1 MEIAEKQIHWLDEK
15 HPNYE
20 RWKRAR
26 EISTERGKFVRSII
40 SKDCKCQNLKILDIG
55 SGEGGTSE
63 VLSEDN
69 FVTSFD
75 MNKIRLLRQQNSF
88 SDINLLCGSS
98 SSLPFKNNSFDLIIL
113 QDVMEHLDNREK
125 LINNIYNLLNDNGI
139 IYLSTPNKFSVVNI
153 IADPHWGVPLV
164 SLLKRESVRKYFL
177 NYFRKS
183 EMNRKDIAELLSLK
197 NIYELFADKFEVQL
211 FTLHSVNELFKDN
224 KGIVWSDFHL
234 KLLHILK
241 KVKLDKVIISL
252 ANDRM
257 GFLNRFFS
265 PTFYMVF
272 KKKAKSLSQIQ

>member
-1 MEIAEKQIHWLDEK
+1 MEVAEKQIHWLDED

-26 EISTERGKFVRSII
+26 EISIERGKFVRSII

-98 SSLPFKNNSFDLIIL
+98 SSLPFKNNSLDLIIL
-113 QDVMEHLDNREK
+113 QDVLEHLDNKEK
-125 LINNIYNLLNDNGI
+125 LINNIYNLLNDNGM

-272 KKKAKSLSQIQ
+272 IKKAKS

>member
-1 MEIAEKQIHWLDEK
+1 MEVAEKQIHWLDEE

-26 EISTERGKFVRSII
+26 EISIERGKFVRSII

-98 SSLPFKNNSFDLIIL
+98 SSLPFKNNSLDLIIL
-113 QDVMEHLDNREK
+113 QDVLEHLDNKEK
-125 LINNIYNLLNDNGI
+125 LINNIYNLLNDNGM

-197 NIYELFADKFEVQL
+197 NIYKLFADKFDVQL
-211 FTLHSVNELFKDN
+211 FTLHSVNELFRDN

-252 ANDRM
+252 ANNRM
-257 GFLNRFFS
+257 GFINRFFT

-272 KKKAKSLSQIQ
+272 IKKAKS

>member
-1 MEIAEKQIHWLDEK
+1 MEVAEKQIHWLDEE

-26 EISTERGKFVRSII
+26 EISIERGKFVRSII

-98 SSLPFKNNSFDLIIL
+98 SSLPFKNNSLDLIIL
-113 QDVMEHLDNREK
+113 QDVLEHLDNKEK
-125 LINNIYNLLNDNGI
+125 LINNIYNLLNDNGM
-139 IYLSTPNKFSVVNI
+139 IYLSTPNKFSVINI

-272 KKKAKSLSQIQ
+272 IKKAKS

>member
-1 MEIAEKQIHWLDEK
+1 MEVAEKQIHWLDEE

-26 EISTERGKFVRSII
+26 EISIERGKFVRSII

-98 SSLPFKNNSFDLIIL
+98 SSLPFKNNSLDLIIL
-113 QDVMEHLDNREK
+113 QDVLEHLDNKEK
-125 LINNIYNLLNDNGI
+125 LINNIYNLLNDNGM

-272 KKKAKSLSQIQ
+272 IKKAKS

>member
-1 MEIAEKQIHWLDEK
+1 MEVAEKQIPWLDEK

-26 EISTERGKFVRSII
+26 EISIERGKFVRSII
-40 SKDCKCQNLKILDIG
+40 SKVRKCQNLKILDVG
-55 SGEGGTSE
+55 SGEGGTSK
-63 VLSEDN
+63 VLSRDN
-69 FVTSFD
+69 IVTSFD
-75 MNKIRLLRQQNSF
+75 TNKIRLLRQQNSF
-88 SDINLLCGSS
+88 SNFNLLCGSS

-113 QDVMEHLDNREK
+113 QDVLEHLDSRDK
-125 LINNIYNLLNDNGI
+125 LINNIYNLLNDNGM
-139 IYLSTPNKFSVVNI
+139 IYLSTPNKFSVINI

-164 SLLKRESVRKYFL
+164 SLLNRDSVRKYFL

-197 NIYELFADKFEVQL
+197 NIYELFGDKFEVQL
-211 FTLHSVNELFKDN
+211 FTIHSVNELFKGN

-241 KVKLDKVIISL
+241 RVKLDKVITKL
-252 ANDRM
+252 ANNRM
-257 GFLNRFFS
+257 GFINRFFT

-272 KKKAKSLSQIQ
+272 NKKAKS

>member
-1 MEIAEKQIHWLDEK
+1 MEIAEKPIPWLDEE

-26 EISTERGKFVRSII
+26 EISVERGNFVLSII
-40 SKDCKCQNLKILDIG
+40 SKVRECKNLKILDIG
-55 SGEGGTSE
+55 SGEGGTSQ
-63 VLSEDN
+63 VLSQDN
-69 FVTSFD
+69 IVTSFD
-75 MNKIRLLRQQNSF
+75 MNKTRLLRQKNSF
-88 SDINLLCGSS
+88 SNFNLLCGSS
-98 SSLPFKNNSFDLIIL
+98 SSLAFKNNSFDLIIL

-252 ANDRM
+252 ANNRM
-257 GFLNRFFS
+257 GFINRFFT
-265 PTFYMVF
+265 PTFYMVYI
-272 KKKAKSLSQIQ
+272 KKAKS

>member
-1 MEIAEKQIHWLDEK
+1 MEVAEKQIHWLDEE

-26 EISTERGKFVRSII
+26 EISIERGKFVRSII

-98 SSLPFKNNSFDLIIL
+98 SSLPFKNNSLDLIIL
-113 QDVMEHLDNREK
+113 QDVLEHLDNKEK
-125 LINNIYNLLNDNGI
+125 LINNIYNLLNDNGM

-257 GFLNRFFS
+257 GFINRFFS

-272 KKKAKSLSQIQ
+272 IKKAKS

>member
-1 MEIAEKQIHWLDEK
+1 MEVAEKQIHWLDEE

-26 EISTERGKFVRSII
+26 EISIERGKFVRSII

-75 MNKIRLLRQQNSF
+75 MNKIRLRRQQNSF

-98 SSLPFKNNSFDLIIL
+98 SSLPFKNNSLDLIIL
-113 QDVMEHLDNREK
+113 QDVLEHLDNKEK
-125 LINNIYNLLNDNGI
+125 LINNIYNLLNDNGM

-211 FTLHSVNELFKDN
+211 FTLHSVKELFKDN

-272 KKKAKSLSQIQ
+272 IKKAKS

>member
-1 MEIAEKQIHWLDEK
+1 MEVAEKQIPWLDEE

-26 EISTERGKFVRSII
+26 EISIERGKFVRSII
-40 SKDCKCQNLKILDIG
+40 SKDRKCQNLKILDIG

-88 SDINLLCGSS
+88 SNFNLLCGSS
-98 SSLPFKNNSFDLIIL
+98 SSLPFKNNSLDLIIL
-113 QDVMEHLDNREK
+113 QDVLEHLDNREK
-125 LINNIYNLLNDNGI
+125 LINNVYNLLNDNGM
-139 IYLSTPNKFSVVNI
+139 IYLSTPNKFSVINI

-164 SLLKRESVRKYFL
+164 SLLKREGVRKYFL

-197 NIYELFADKFEVQL
+197 NIYELFADKFDVQL

-241 KVKLDKVIISL
+241 KVKLDKVIITL
-252 ANDRM
+252 ANNRM
-257 GFLNRFFS
+257 GFINRFFS

-272 KKKAKSLSQIQ
+272 IKKAKS

>member
-1 MEIAEKQIHWLDEK
+1 MEVAEKQIHWLDEE

-26 EISTERGKFVRSII
+26 EISIERGKFVRSII
-40 SKDCKCQNLKILDIG
+40 SKDRKCQNLKILDIG

-98 SSLPFKNNSFDLIIL
+98 SSLPFKNNSLDLIIL
-113 QDVMEHLDNREK
+113 QDVLEHLDNKEK
-125 LINNIYNLLNDNGI
+125 LINNIYNLLNDNGM
-139 IYLSTPNKFSVVNI
+139 IYLSTPNKYSVINI

-272 KKKAKSLSQIQ
+272 IKKAKS

>member
-1 MEIAEKQIHWLDEK
+1 MEVAEKQIPWLDEK

-26 EISTERGKFVRSII
+26 EISIERGKFVRSII

-88 SDINLLCGSS
+88 SNINLLCGSS

-125 LINNIYNLLNDNGI
+125 LINNIYNLLNDNGM
-139 IYLSTPNKFSVVNI
+139 IYLSTPNKFSVINI

-164 SLLKRESVRKYFL
+164 SLLNRDSVRKYFL

-252 ANDRM
+252 ANNRM
-257 GFLNRFFS
+257 GFINRFFT

-272 KKKAKSLSQIQ
+272 KKKAKS